1 MTKVMAAVVVVG
13 LMLTGTLALVSANV
27 SRAVHA
33 QGVADIAALAA
44 ATATLSG
51 RHDPCDLALQVVEGR
66 GIRLSTCT
74 PSDPNQVRVVVEFD
88 THVGTRTAAAR
99 AGIEW

>member
-44 ATATLSG
+44 ATATLSQQ
-51 RHDPCDLALQVVEGR
+51 HDPCALATRIVEDR
-66 GIRLSTCT
+66 GLRLEVCT
-74 PSDPNQVRVVVEFD
+74 PSDPSQVQITVTFD
-88 THVGTRTAAAR
+88 THVGTRTATAR